1 MSEAQS
7 RNRTIFKAG
16 LIGIVTN
23 LLLASFKAIVGL
35 AAGSVAIVSDAVNNL
50 SDALSSIITIV
61 GTKLASKAPDKKHP
75 MGYGRLEYMS
85 ALVVS
90 AIIFYAGA
98 TILVDSVK
106 KIFSPEAPEHTAASI
121 ILLIAAIIAKLLL
134 GTYTKSVGKRVNS
147 SSLVASGADA
157 LGDAIISV
165 SVLASAVVSMV
176 WGLDIEAYVGV
187 IIAFMIL
194 KAAVG
199 MISESVSD
207 MLGGRV
213 DKDLSTAI
221 KQTIA
226 KPEGVYGVYDLVLN
240 NYGPDKYVASAHV
253 EVDDTMTAAEIDSL
267 TRVIQAQVYEK
278 HSVMLAALGIYAVN
292 TSSDEI
298 IRLRSDIRHIVM
310 GFDGVMQMHGFFLDE
325 EKKAVSFDVLIDF
338 RAGRKELFEKVCAAV
353 KEKYPQYTFD
363 ITLDSDI
370 TD

>member
-1 MSEAQS
+1 MDGQTNN

-90 AIIFYAGA
+90 AIIFYAGV

-106 KIFSPEAPEHTAASI
+106 KIFSPEPPEHTAASV
-121 ILLIAAIIAKLLL
+121 ILLVAAIVAKLLL

-147 SSLVASGADA
+147 SSLLASGADA
-157 LGDAIISV
+157 LGDAVISV
-165 SVLASAVVSMV
+165 SVLASAAVSML
-176 WGLDIEAYVGV
+176 WGLDIEAYVGI

-207 MLGGRV
+207 MLGVRV
-213 DKDLSTAI
+213 DKELSSAI

-240 NYGPDKYVASAHV
+240 NYGPDKYIVSAHI
-253 EVDDTMTAAEIDSL
+253 EVDDTMTAAEIDAL
-267 TRVIQAQVYEK
+267 TRSVQAQVYEE
-278 HSVMLAALGIYAVN
+278 HSVLLAALGVYAVN

-298 IRLRSDIRHIVM
+298 IRL
-310 GFDGVMQMHGFFLDE
+310 
-325 EKKAVSFDVLIDF
+325 
-338 RAGRKELFEKVCAAV
+338 
-353 KEKYPQYTFD
+353 
-363 ITLDSDI
+363 
-370 TD
+370 